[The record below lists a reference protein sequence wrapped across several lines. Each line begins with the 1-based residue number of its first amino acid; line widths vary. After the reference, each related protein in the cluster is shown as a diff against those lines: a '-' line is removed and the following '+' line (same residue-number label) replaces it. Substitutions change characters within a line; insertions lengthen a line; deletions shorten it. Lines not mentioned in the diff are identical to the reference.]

1 MSSINSLRYIRD
13 YLNTKDQIKMIPN
26 VLRPGGA
33 ELKPRGSI
41 SMAMAVRRE
50 SDKYINDCDVSTCI
64 FPFV

>member
-50 SDKYINDCDVSTCI
+50 SDK
-64 FPFV
+64 

>member
-13 YLNTKDQIKMIPN
+13 YLKTKDHAKMIPN

-41 SMAMAVRRE
+41 SMAMAVSEQMRMA
-50 SDKYINDCDVSTCI
+50 NDCDV
-64 FPFV
+64 FVSFLP